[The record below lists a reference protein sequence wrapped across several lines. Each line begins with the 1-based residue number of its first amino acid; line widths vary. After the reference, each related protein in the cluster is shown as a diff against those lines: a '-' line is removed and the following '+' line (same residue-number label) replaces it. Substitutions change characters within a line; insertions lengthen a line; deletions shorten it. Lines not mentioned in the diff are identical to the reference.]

1 MEEKFLE
8 NRDHGIYI
16 NKPITY
22 KKFTCKDCNQKKKEY
37 ECCDKDDDRE
47 PKEINNLGY
56 IEVSIA
62 YKYPIYI
69 TTPTM
74 VSPFGFNKDSNS
86 ITLQFTNITT
96 DSTMKSFYDLIQD
109 FELSQMNY
117 IGLEEDEMDL
127 YLSQIRHDKH
137 MKYDPNLIVK
147 IPFKGNSYDIDIRNK
162 GSPCSITNVYKWS
175 KMKCDI
181 YIDKI
186 WKFNGK
192 YVCKWKVKKILL
204 V

>member
-1 MEEKFLE
+1 MEKKFLE
-8 NRDHGIYI
+8 NRNHNMYI
-16 NKPITY
+16 DKPVTY
-22 KKFTCKDCNQKKKEY
+22 KKFLCKDCTQKKKEY
-37 ECCDKDDDRE
+37 ECCDGDDDRD
-47 PKEINNLGY
+47 PHEISNLGY
-56 IEVSIA
+56 IEITIG

-74 VSPFGFNKDSNS
+74 VCPFGFNKNSNT
-86 ITLQFTNITT
+86 IALQFTNIKT
-96 DSTMKSFYDLIQD
+96 DSTMKCFYDLIQ
-109 FELSQMNY
+109 ELELNQMNY
-117 IGLEEDEMDL
+117 IGLEADQIEL
-127 YLSQIRHDKH
+127 YLSQIKHDKD

-147 IPFKGNSYDIDIRNK
+147 IPFRGNKYDVEIRNK
-162 GSPCSITNVYKWS
+162 DSPCSITNVYKFS

-186 WKFNGK
+186 WKYNGK

>member
-1 MEEKFLE
+1 MERKFLE
-8 NRDHGIYI
+8 NRDHGIY
-16 NKPITY
+16 NGKPITY
-22 KKFTCKDCNQKKKEY
+22 SKYKCKDCNQKKKEY
-37 ECCDKDDDRE
+37 ECCEKEDDRD
-47 PKEINNLGY
+47 PKDISNLGY
-56 IEVSIA
+56 IEVSVG

-74 VSPFGFNKDSNS
+74 VSPFGFNKDSNT
-86 ITLQFTNITT
+86 ITLQFTNIKT
-96 DSTMKSFYDLIQD
+96 DSTMRSFYDFIQ
-109 FELSQMNY
+109 ELELNQMNY
-117 IGLEEDEMDL
+117 IGLEEDEIDL
-127 YLSQIRHDKH
+127 YLSQIRHDKN

-147 IPFKGNSYDIDIRNK
+147 IPFKGNSYDVDIRNK
-162 GSPCSITNVYKWS
+162 DSPCSITNVYKFS